1 MSSTSVDSWYD
12 HITYEAE
19 TWAYTYK
26 NDDYKEG
33 NGRRTVYL
41 TAQDCAEI
49 AEIMGHPDVA
59 SAIMK
64 RFRLR
69 QLNLP
74 GNVGFKIGDKVMET
88 TDKRAYDTII
98 KNGKI
103 HKDEVGEVFAIKGK
117 TIYVCYPDT
126 GCFKVGETNLVLL
139 GAITITSS
147 DQFRTC

>member
-74 GNVGFKIGDKVMET
+74 GNVGFKIGDKVIET
-88 TDKRAYDTII
+88 TDKRAYNTII

-103 HKDEVGEVFAIKGK
+103 HKDEVGEVFAIKAK

-126 GCFKVGETNLVLL
+126 GCFKVAETNLTLL
-139 GAITITSS
+139 GSITITSS
-147 DQFRTC
+147 DQFRTY